1 MNTRLDELFEKYDEN
16 PMDPE
21 IIYSIVKEYMKSNMD
36 DEAEEYL
43 KDLIKKDPKYVQ
55 AYITYGNLKEN
66 NNEIEDAEFY
76 YRTGLRVAKE
86 LNDTKAIRVLED
98 YLDELE
104 Q

>member
-1 MNTRLDELFEKYDEN
+1 MSTRLDELFDKYDEN
-16 PMDPE
+16 PLDPD
-21 IIYSIVKEYMKSNMD
+21 IIYGIVKEYLKNNE
-36 DEAEEYL
+36 DEDAEVYL

-86 LNDTKAIRVLED
+86 LNDTKAIRALED

-104 Q
+104 